1 MPLRCAFFSGAALFL
16 LTVLAINS
24 FYHALGDDGSLR
36 KTIYKR
42 SSQDLKVL
50 DSLRPLRRTKRR
62 WVITTLE
69 LEEEDKGPFPK
80 RVGELFN
87 DVSRKRDIN
96 VKYLISGPGVDE
108 YPEPGLF
115 SIEDDVNGHVSVH
128 RSIDRERNPSFTI
141 RFDVADRTT
150 NEIVDRSL
158 LFNVKIKDINDNAPE
173 FSKKEFNITMKE
185 NHDRNEPVF
194 NATAYDND
202 EEGTPNSLVE
212 HSLVLQTPRTKEPIF
227 TIDPSS
233 GLIRVTGCSDYQVTS
248 AFRLLVKA
256 TDHGIPQLSSTAT
269 INIAV
274 EDSNNNTPLLA
285 KGTHYLNIPEG
296 KTEHGILRLQV
307 EDKDS
312 PNTPA
317 WRAKY
322 KILGGDD
329 TENFSIETDPDT
341 NEGVLSIT
349 KPLVYDKHNKR
360 RLMISVENEEPF
372 FICEGGQMRSSPG
385 NQEAYVNINIIDEND
400 APQFHPPALVLWKEE
415 GMFPGNTIAHYTA
428 KDPDTTPHI
437 IRYKIASDP
446 GGWVTVDEHSGTV
459 TNVKTLD
466 RESPHVNNSV
476 YTIVIHA
483 IDDGVPPQTGTG
495 TIQLHLSDLNDNAP
509 MLVTSLLVVCRGKE
523 KGPFLVKAEDKD
535 SDLYAEPF
543 TFQLAETNGNMQDSW
558 KLGQNF
564 DDSVELFMLKSLPS
578 GIYEVPLHV
587 FDRQGFFMEQTLHVG
602 VCSCRDGIT
611 CEQELK
617 LASMSVGLGA
627 GAVAAIVA
635 GFLLLILGL
644 ALLLWCSSTPESK
657 KGPPF
662 IPYEEG
668 NQTLIHYN
676 EESQQALSQVDTP
689 DMGDPATSSTVYA
702 QISKEKTQT
711 IKRPAGAS
719 TSHSRTS
726 SQVHYEQ
733 NLLVSKMCT
742 KPQLLQDDHRMIQ
755 AKLTAPGGSIASP
768 ITIPEYF
775 QMIPGWHQTTLL
787 PQNSKKRW
795 KNPHDRML
803 ETLDEILNQKLN
815 HVADLED
822 NGVSYAPHVYAKE
835 GILEKSESVL
845 SLPLVDDHS
854 LPPDFLATLGPK
866 FTTLDKICSK

>member
-1 MPLRCAFFSGAALFL
+1 MPLRRAFFSGAALFL

-24 FYHALGDDGSLR
+24 FYHALGDDCSLR
-36 KTIYKR
+36 KTIHKR
-42 SSQDLKVL
+42 SSQDLKLL

-87 DVSRKRDIN
+87 DVSHKHDIN

-194 NATAYDND
+194 NATAYDKD

-212 HSLVLQTPRTKEPIF
+212 HSLVLQTPRTKEPVF

-233 GLIRVTGCSDYQVTS
+233 GLIRVKGCSDYQATS

-256 TDHGIPQLSSTAT
+256 TDNGNPRLSSTAT

-274 EDSNNNTPLLA
+274 EDSNNNAPLLA

-312 PNTPA
+312 PKTPA
-317 WRAKY
+317 WRVKY

-360 RLMISVENEEPF
+360 RLVISVENEEPLF
-372 FICEGGQMRSSPG
+372 FCEGGQVRSSPS

-400 APQFHPPALVLWKEE
+400 APQFHPPVLVLWKEE
-415 GMFPGNTIAHYTA
+415 GMIPGNTIAHYTA

-437 IRYKIASDP
+437 IRYKVASDP

-483 IDDGVPPQTGTG
+483 IDDGVPPLTGTG

-509 MLVTSLLVVCRGKE
+509 MLVTPLLVVCKGKE

-535 SDLYAEPF
+535 SDPYAEPF
-543 TFQLAETNGNMQDSW
+543 TFQLVETNGNGQDSW

-564 DDSVELFMLKSLPS
+564 DDSVELFMLKSLPP
-578 GIYEVPLHV
+578 GNYAVPLHI
-587 FDRQGFFMEQTLHVG
+587 FDRQGFSTEQTLHVG

-611 CEQELK
+611 CEQELR
-617 LASMSVGLGA
+617 LGSMSVGLGG

-635 GFLLLILGL
+635 GFLFLILGI

-676 EESQQALSQVDTP
+676 EESQQALSQDTP
-689 DMGDPATSSTVYA
+689 DMGDPAKSSAVYA
-702 QISKEKTQT
+702 QISKEKPQT
-711 IKRPAGAS
+711 IKRPTGVS

-726 SQVHYEQ
+726 SQVPYEQ
-733 NLLVSKMCT
+733 NL
-742 KPQLLQDDHRMIQ
+742 PDDHRMTQ
-755 AKLTAPGGSIASP
+755 AKLTEHNDHPGGSIISP
-768 ITIPEYF
+768 PTIPEYF
-775 QMIPGWHQTTLL
+775 QMIPGWHQQTTLL
-787 PQNSKKRW
+787 PQSSKTHW
-795 KNPHDRML
+795 KKPHDWML
-803 ETLDEILNQKLN
+803 ETLDEILNQKLI
-815 HVADLED
+815 HIADLED
-822 NGVSYAPHVYAKE
+822 NGVSYTPHVYAEE
-835 GILEKSESVL
+835 GILEKSESFL
-845 SLPLVDDHS
+845 SLPVVGDHS

>member
-1 MPLRCAFFSGAALFL
+1 MPLRRAFFSGAALFL

-24 FYHALGDDGSLR
+24 FYHVLGDDRSLR
-36 KTIYKR
+36 KTVHKR

-50 DSLRPLRRTKRR
+50 NSLRPLRRTKRR

-194 NATAYDND
+194 NATAYDKD

-233 GLIRVTGCSDYQVTS
+233 GLIRVTGCSDYQETS
-248 AFRLLVKA
+248 TFRLLVKA
-256 TDHGIPQLSSTAT
+256 TDHGNPRLSSTAT

-274 EDSNNNTPLLA
+274 EDSNNNAPLLA

-312 PNTPA
+312 PKTPA

-360 RLMISVENEEPF
+360 RLVISVENEEPF
-372 FICEGGQMRSSPG
+372 FFCEGGQMQSSPG

-415 GMFPGNTIAHYTA
+415 GITPGNTIAHYTA

-466 RESPHVNNSV
+466 RESPHVNNSI

-509 MLVTSLLVVCRGKE
+509 MLVTSLLVVCSGKE

-543 TFQLAETNGNMQDSW
+543 TFQLVETNGNVQDSW

-578 GIYEVPLHV
+578 GIYEVPLHI
-587 FDRQGFFMEQTLHVG
+587 FDRQGFYVEQTLHVG

-644 ALLLWCSSTPESK
+644 ALLLWCSSTPELK

-702 QISKEKTQT
+702 QISKEKAQT
-711 IKRPAGAS
+711 IKRPTGAS

-733 NLLVSKMCT
+733 NLPVSKMCT
-742 KPQLLQDDHRMIQ
+742 KPPLLQDDHRMTQ
-755 AKLTAPGGSIASP
+755 AKLTVPVGSIASP

-815 HVADLED
+815 HIADLED
-822 NGVSYAPHVYAKE
+822 NGVSYAPHVYAEE

-845 SLPLVDDHS
+845 SLPVVDDHS